1 MNGLHVNPSDL
12 ATWASHQPAG
22 VCHAHCCFVT
32 ASKKQGIAHFR
43 TMPGFNAAQPFITAP
58 AFPTANSQNHGFPL
72 LGAKPA
78 PLGYKENLDK
88 AN

>member
-1 MNGLHVNPSDL
+1 
-12 ATWASHQPAG
+12 
-22 VCHAHCCFVT
+22 
-32 ASKKQGIAHFR
+32 
-43 TMPGFNAAQPFITAP
+43 MPGFNAAQPFITAP